1 VSESEREVTRGVNE
15 GESNIECA
23 CERDYVYCVYKT
35 AHTCTIGY
43 PLLYDH
49 SVCVCVKKIDRVSER
64 GCVTE
69 RGADGGGGIVFF
81 RI

>member
-1 VSESEREVTRGVNE
+1 M
-15 GESNIECA
+15 
-23 CERDYVYCVYKT
+23 CVQNRTHSHYRIST
-35 AHTCTIGY
+35 AIQS
-43 PLLYDH
+43 H
-49 SVCVCVKKIDRVSER
+49 SVCVKKIDRVSER